1 MARNLFCH
9 SFLALNCEKTGG
21 DLECSRLWP
30 AVSLSPFMQIA
41 DDTRIEVSSNES
53 GLMDLS
59 FEQDRYEWNTLTHSQ
74 LARRRRW
81 GFSVFLSVALH
92 GLVVAALCWPTAPVF
107 VKPELLARG
116 EGGSATPLSAVLY
129 VPNDLQLA
137 VPQKP
142 PLLSLPASTQK
153 KKQRTRL
160 RKRTN
165 VLEEAEKTPNP
176 AEAGSEQGS
185 AYDGASSGDEV
196 KPALPVTFQ
205 DLKIY
210 RSELPSGLQGD
221 VIVEI
226 TIDAQGLV
234 VAERLLQGLG
244 HGVDER
250 VIAVLRDW
258 RYHPATRNGV
268 PIPSKYDV
276 HFHFPSS

>member
-1 MARNLFCH
+1 
-9 SFLALNCEKTGG
+9 
-21 DLECSRLWP
+21 
-30 AVSLSPFMQIA
+30 
-41 DDTRIEVSSNES
+41 
-53 GLMDLS
+53 MDLS
-59 FEQDRYEWNTLTHSQ
+59 FEQDRYEWNTLTQSQ
-74 LARRRRW
+74 PARRRRW
-81 GFSVFLSVALH
+81 GFSVFLSSAIH
-92 GLVVAALCWPTAPVF
+92 GLVVAVLCWPTTPLF

-116 EGGSATPLSAVLY
+116 EGGSATPLSVVLY

-137 VPQKP
+137 AAEKP
-142 PLLSLPASTQK
+142 SLLSLPASAQK
-153 KKQRTRL
+153 KKQRTKL

-176 AEAGSEQGS
+176 TEAGSEQGS

-196 KPALPVTFQ
+196 KPALPTTFQ

-210 RSELPSGLQGD
+210 RSELPSGLQGE

-226 TIDAQGLV
+226 TIDAQGAV

-258 RYHPATRNGV
+258 RYRPATRNGV